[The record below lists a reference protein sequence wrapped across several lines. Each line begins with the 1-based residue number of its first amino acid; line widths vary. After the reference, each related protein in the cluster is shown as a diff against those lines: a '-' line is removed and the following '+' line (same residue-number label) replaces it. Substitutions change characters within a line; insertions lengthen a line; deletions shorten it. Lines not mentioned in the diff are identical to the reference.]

1 MSAQGNIRH
10 IKSSERTLHAIE
22 CAQEGCGRDS
32 LTATPSGVL
41 TWLSPHGGDG
51 REKHANSTTI
61 WTLMEWWLEIATKQ
75 ALINLRE
82 LIEKRLERM
91 AA

>member
-1 MSAQGNIRH
+1 MNDIRH

-22 CAQEGCGRDS
+22 CAQKGCEKDS

-41 TWLSPHGGDG
+41 TWLSPHGADG
-51 REKHANSTTI
+51 RDKHANSTTI
-61 WTLMEWWLEIATKQ
+61 WTLIEWWVEIATKQ

-82 LIEKRLERM
+82 MIDKKLERT